1 MSDEAWRARYDWPP
15 YKHPPAIRAAL
26 GLPCAAHG
34 RAVCRSCALEAWCF
48 RAIADA
54 LFGWIP

>member
-1 MSDEAWRARYDWPP
+1 MSDDAAFYATMAYTWPTYRP
-15 YKHPPAIRAAL
+15 GL
-26 GLPCAAHG
+26 GIPCGAHG